1 MAAPDLLGAQ
11 FARMT
16 PNTGHRNASRSLP
29 WVIAT
34 KPTRTYKAS
43 PTMTIKAPKFTSLR
57 TGIARATRGHK
68 TGSGAF

>member
-29 WVIAT
+29 WVMAT
-34 KPTRTYKAS
+34 KPTRTYKAKS
-43 PTMTIKAPKFTSLR
+43 TMTIKTPSFATLR
-57 TGIARATRGHK
+57 TNIARATRGRK
-68 TGSGAF
+68 TG